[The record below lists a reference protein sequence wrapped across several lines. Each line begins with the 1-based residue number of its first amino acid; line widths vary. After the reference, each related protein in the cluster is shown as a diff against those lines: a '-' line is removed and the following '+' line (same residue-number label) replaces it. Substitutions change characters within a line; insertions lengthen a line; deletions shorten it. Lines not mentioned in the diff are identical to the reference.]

1 MNTIDEM
8 LMQNPGICLLVMLVM
23 LALIVVLFGYVC
35 SCYRANV
42 KKRAIQRGKIL
53 LFKIRSAHGEL
64 VDVKVDMAGNAHATF
79 ADGTTLDTDNWCISY
94 PDGFVEHLDTYN
106 YEYFYMMPD
115 SDRFEVTAREKT
127 PYEKGE
133 VGVSF
138 GMLLPVGD

>member
-8 LMQNPGICLLVMLVM
+8 LMQTLAHACLLVMLVM
-23 LALIVVLFGYVC
+23 LALIVVSFGSNVC
-35 SCYRANV
+35 SCYRA
-42 KKRAIQRGKIL
+42 KKRAIQHGKIL

-94 PDGFVEHLDTYN
+94 PDGSVEHLDTYN
-106 YEYFYMMPD
+106 YEYSYMMPD